1 MNPIKTS
8 DSEDSEENDDGPCA
22 KLTDCVDPGG
32 INWICCDHCSRWFH
46 CACVGLRI
54 VFLNENIV
62 PVPNWVMS

>member
-54 VFLNENIV
+54 VLTYLRIFLLVAPIG
-62 PVPNWVMS
+62 